1 MFSRILAGT
10 VGTVGTGMLLCS
22 AIVVGES
29 FFGPFAFMYTFSGIA
44 TLAIGAKC
52 VKYAITG

>member
-10 VGTVGTGMLLCS
+10 VGTGLVLCS

-29 FFGPFAFMYTFSGIA
+29 FFDPFAFMYTFSGIA